1 MKLDS
6 VWSIEVKAIMQ
17 FRKMA
22 SFVKAMRIGL
32 IEKYLN
38 NKRNKEVEKKI
49 GDKREDYLGKIF
61 SFPRQTTY
69 KKTKLIKKK
78 KNPHKKRT

>member
-6 VWSIEVKAIMQ
+6 VWSIEVKAILQ

-22 SFVKAMRIGL
+22 SFVKARRIGL
-32 IEKYLN
+32 IEKYVN

-49 GDKREDYLGKIF
+49 GVKREDYLGKIF
-61 SFPRQTTY
+61 SFPRQTTC
-69 KKTKLIKKK
+69 KKQNL

>member
-6 VWSIEVKAIMQ
+6 VWSIEVKAILQ

-22 SFVKAMRIGL
+22 SSIKARRIGL

-49 GDKREDYLGKIF
+49 GVKREDYLGKNF
-61 SFPRQTTY
+61 QLP
-69 KKTKLIKKK
+69 KTNIL
-78 KNPHKKRT
+78 

>member
-6 VWSIEVKAIMQ
+6 VWSIEVKAILQ

-22 SFVKAMRIGL
+22 SSVKARRIGL

-49 GDKREDYLGKIF
+49 GVKREENFQL
-61 SFPRQTTY
+61 P
-69 KKTKLIKKK
+69 KTNNLSKKK
-78 KNPHKKRT
+78 KKPS